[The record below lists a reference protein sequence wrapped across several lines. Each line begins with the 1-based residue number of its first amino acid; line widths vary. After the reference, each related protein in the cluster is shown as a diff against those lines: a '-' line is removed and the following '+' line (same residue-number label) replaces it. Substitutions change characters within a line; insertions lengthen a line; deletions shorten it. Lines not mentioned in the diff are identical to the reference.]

1 MSSNFTVKWVWIF
14 FACVKSRLSMGL
26 LSRVL
31 IISFLIHHFINSR
44 CSSSLLYD
52 LRRLPCATPNKLLWP
67 DSPNPSTAYNFGLL
81 NANAKN

>member
-1 MSSNFTVKWVWIF
+1 MSSNFTVKWVLIF

-26 LSRVL
+26 QSRVL
-31 IISFLIHHFINSR
+31 IISFLIHRFNSR

-52 LRRLPCATPNKLLWP
+52 LRRLPCATPNKLLRP
-67 DSPNPSTAYNFGLL
+67 GSPNPSTACNFSLL